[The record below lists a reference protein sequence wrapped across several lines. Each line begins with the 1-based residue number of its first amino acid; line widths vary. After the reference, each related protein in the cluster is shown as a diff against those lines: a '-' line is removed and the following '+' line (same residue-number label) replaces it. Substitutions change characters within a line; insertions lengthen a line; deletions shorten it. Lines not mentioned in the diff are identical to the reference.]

1 MTISQ
6 REFSEVANR
15 NRSGVKTRLP
25 QRKLKLPPER
35 HARKCVICRHPN
47 RQEIETAFLH
57 WRSPLQ
63 IASEYNLPSP
73 RNIYRHAHAAGL
85 YALRRMK
92 LRCAIE
98 MIVEQVDGVT
108 PSADAVLRAIH
119 ARCHI
124 NDRGEWHEPPRHV
137 IYTREPHEAISP
149 SSAPHKTPAPQNSS
163 NHDPEPQPAPEI
175 SPVEPN
181 ANAKVARSLEIE
193 PGLNLEVSRQGVRLD
208 SNRQF
213 LVRLET
219 SGNA

>member
-1 MTISQ
+1 
-6 REFSEVANR
+6 
-15 NRSGVKTRLP
+15 
-25 QRKLKLPPER
+25 
-35 HARKCVICRHPN
+35 
-47 RQEIETAFLH
+47 
-57 WRSPLQ
+57 
-63 IASEYNLPSP
+63 
-73 RNIYRHAHAAGL
+73 
-85 YALRRMK
+85 
-92 LRCAIE
+92 

-124 NDRGEWHEPPRHV
+124 NDRGEWQDPPSRV
-137 IYTREPHEAISP
+137 VYVREPLEAISP
-149 SSAPHKTPAPQNSS
+149 SSAPHKTLAPQNSS
-163 NHDPEPQPAPEI
+163 NHDPEPQPAPKI

-219 SGNA
+219 SGNV